1 MEKEKTGLNILK
13 FILFAMIFVAV
24 GVGICTLWSFIGKLA
39 VKGIDDVLADPEKE
53 LPVVIIDAG
62 HGGIDG
68 GAVGVGSVAEKDL
81 NLDIALRL
89 SDILSAAGIPNRLT
103 RSEDI
108 MLENH
113 GSSSKKN
120 GDLAARKKIAESYTN
135 AVFVSIHMNSFPI
148 QKYSGLQVYYSPNNE
163 KSRELANLIQTDI
176 AKRLQPENKRKIKA
190 ATSSIY
196 LLDNLSCPAVL
207 VECGF
212 LSNPEECTRLATEE
226 YRREIALSIACSVCE
241 YIYGDTP

>member
-1 MEKEKTGLNILK
+1 
-13 FILFAMIFVAV
+13 
-24 GVGICTLWSFIGKLA
+24 
-39 VKGIDDVLADPEKE
+39 
-53 LPVVIIDAG
+53 
-62 HGGIDG
+62 
-68 GAVGVGSVAEKDL
+68 
-81 NLDIALRL
+81 
-89 SDILSAAGIPNRLT
+89 
-103 RSEDI
+103 
-108 MLENH
+108 
-113 GSSSKKN
+113 
-120 GDLAARKKIAESYTN
+120 
-135 AVFVSIHMNSFPI
+135 MNSFPI

-212 LSNPEECTRLATEE
+212 LSNPEECARLATEE

>member
-103 RSEDI
+103 RS
-108 MLENH
+108 
-113 GSSSKKN
+113 
-120 GDLAARKKIAESYTN
+120 
-135 AVFVSIHMNSFPI
+135 
-148 QKYSGLQVYYSPNNE
+148 
-163 KSRELANLIQTDI
+163 
-176 AKRLQPENKRKIKA
+176 
-190 ATSSIY
+190 
-196 LLDNLSCPAVL
+196 
-207 VECGF
+207 
-212 LSNPEECTRLATEE
+212 
-226 YRREIALSIACSVCE
+226 
-241 YIYGDTP
+241 